1 MDLGLVA
8 QFVVSASSLDELFL
22 EVKDSSL
29 TDFVDDQEIVNHATK
44 VYNTKMI
51 KFEHFQLPVCKTD
64 QNRSQCNQRMNLGSG
79 NDYQLIQN

>member
-29 TDFVDDQEIVNHATK
+29 TDFVDDQEIVILGLSLKLSCSVDVGFTLNWILVFK
-44 VYNTKMI
+44 I
-51 KFEHFQLPVCKTD
+51 KSEQK
-64 QNRSQCNQRMNLGSG
+64 
-79 NDYQLIQN
+79 

>member
-51 KFEHFQLPVCKTD
+51 KFDHFQLPV
-64 QNRSQCNQRMNLGSG
+64 
-79 NDYQLIQN
+79 